1 MEKDSFGKREVLV
14 GRVTEDRR
22 VRRTRELLE
31 EALVALILEKGYE
44 TVTVQDV
51 LDKADVGRST
61 FYAHYRNKDELL
73 LGAFD
78 EMRASLEAHAR
89 GNGEDF
95 SLGLFRHAQS
105 YRRLYRSMV
114 GKRSGNLFLDR
125 LREHLSEHA
134 RERIGPGSPDA
145 AVPLDVAVEY
155 LVSSLLGLLIWWLD
169 HDLPYSPEKMNEMF
183 EELTTPGLRAALGKE
198 GAESE

>member
-1 MEKDSFGKREVLV
+1 MFGKGEVLV
-14 GRVTEDRR
+14 ARGMEDRR
-22 VRRTRELLE
+22 VRRTRELLG

-78 EMRASLEAHAR
+78 EMRASLEAH
-89 GNGEDF
+89 GEGDGEDF

-105 YRRLYRSMV
+105 YRRLYRAMV

-125 LREHLSEHA
+125 LREHLGERA
-134 RERIGPGSPDA
+134 RERLGAEMLEAPDD
-145 AVPLDVAVEY
+145 AVPLEVAVEY
-155 LVSSLLGLLIWWLD
+155 FVSSLLGLLIWWLD
-169 HDLPYSPEKMNEMF
+169 HDLPYPPERMNAMF

-198 GAESE
+198 GAGSH